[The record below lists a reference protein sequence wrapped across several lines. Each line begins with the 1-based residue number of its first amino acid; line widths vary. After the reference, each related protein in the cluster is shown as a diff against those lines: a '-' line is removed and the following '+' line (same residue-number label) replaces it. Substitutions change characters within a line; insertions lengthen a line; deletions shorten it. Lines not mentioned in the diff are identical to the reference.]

1 MSMDFVKALKAP
13 LSVDGWFVKLLIGGV
28 FLIIPILNFVIM
40 GYVVKYLEK
49 LMNKEEGLPG
59 SPASDFGDK
68 FVLGFKYL
76 IGCIVLG
83 VIYVIG
89 LTIFALLFS
98 KLKLVYAV
106 LMVLLQITLGL
117 LTLLMAANFAI
128 DKKILS
134 FIGFPRAFML
144 VKDNPN
150 TLNFILQVVGLSVI
164 YVLLMAL
171 LAVLVIPLPFLAY
184 AFTLSLYNLLGQYV
198 QDAPHLAEARADI

>member
-13 LSVDGWFVKLLIGGV
+13 ASVDGWFVKLLIGGV

-49 LMNKEEGLPG
+49 LMNKEDGLPG

-117 LTLLMAANFAI
+117 LTLLMAANFAV

-134 FIGFPRAFML
+134 FIDFSRAALL

-150 TLNFILQVVGLSVI
+150 TFSFIFQVLVLSLI
-164 YVLLMAL
+164 YLVLMVLLAIF
-171 LAVLVIPLPFLAY
+171 VK
-184 AFTLSLYNLLGQYV
+184 NQYIV
-198 QDAPHLAEARADI
+198 KHR